1 MIRYVI
7 PKTTFAWYVCAAIIG
22 IALFGLKYRVNQL
35 ENNLDD
41 LNRQIVNTQESM
53 DVLKAEWT
61 YLNQPDHLQAL
72 NDKYLS
78 LRPTPSTQVTT
89 LEEVDS
95 VLKTAPK
102 PAVTEAVQR

>member
-61 YLNQPDHLQAL
+61 YLNQPDHLQTL

-78 LRPTPSTQVTT
+78 LRPPQSQQVTT
-89 LEEVDS
+89 VEEVSS
-95 VLKTAPK
+95 VLKAVPIVK
-102 PAVTEAVQR
+102 PVEAVQR